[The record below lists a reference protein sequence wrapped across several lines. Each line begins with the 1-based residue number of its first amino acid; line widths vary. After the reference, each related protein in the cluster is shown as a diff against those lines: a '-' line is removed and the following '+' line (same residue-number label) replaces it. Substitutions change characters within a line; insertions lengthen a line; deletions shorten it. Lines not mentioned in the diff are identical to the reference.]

1 MTMKIVHIAASALL
15 ALASAVAPVLSHA
28 QAWPTKPVRL
38 IVAGP
43 AGGSADILAR
53 LVADPLSKEI
63 RQPVVVDPKPGAGG
77 SIAVGDLLQSPRDGQ
92 TLLVAVNS
100 VASEVPHI
108 MKLRWDPLKELK
120 PQAELARGGLVLVA
134 NPSVPAKDL
143 KELIAWAKTK
153 PNAVTYASYSPG
165 TMSHVLGL
173 ILNQAA
179 GIELVH
185 VPYKGSTPALSDVMG
200 NHVPLMFDGVA
211 TSLPLIKGGKIKALA
226 VSTPKRMPQLT
237 DVPTFRELGYPQMEA
252 IGWIGLW
259 STPGVPAATQAKI
272 REAVMKVLADPAL
285 RSRILE
291 TGFDNG
297 SGATPEELQKNLH
310 ADYERVGRV
319 LKSIGFTPE

>member
-1 MTMKIVHIAASALL
+1 MKIVHIAAGALL
-15 ALASAVAPVLSHA
+15 AVASALSHA
-28 QAWPTKPVRL
+28 QAWPTKAVHL
-38 IVAGP
+38 VVAGP
-43 AGGSADILAR
+43 PGGSADIVAR

-63 RQPVVVDPKPGAGG
+63 HQPVVVDPKPGAGG
-77 SIAVGDLLQSPRDGQ
+77 SIAVSELLQAPHDGQ

-143 KELIAWAKTK
+143 KELIGWAKTK
-153 PNAVTYASYSPG
+153 PNTVTYASYSPG

-185 VPYKGSTPALSDVMG
+185 VPYKGSTPALQDVMG
-200 NHVPLMFDGVA
+200 NHVPLMFDGIA
-211 TSLPLIKGGKIKALA
+211 TSLPLIKGGKIKAIA
-226 VSTPKRMPQLT
+226 VSTPRRMPQLP

-252 IGWIGLW
+252 IGWMGLW
-259 STPGVPAATQAKI
+259 STPDVPAATQARI
-272 REAVMKVLADPAL
+272 REAVTKVLADPAL
-285 RSRILE
+285 RARMLE

-297 SGATPEELQKNLH
+297 SGATPEDLQKNLH
-310 ADYERVGRV
+310 GDSERVGRV

>member
-1 MTMKIVHIAASALL
+1 MKIVHIAAGALL
-15 ALASAVAPVLSHA
+15 AFASVLSHA

-43 AGGSADILAR
+43 AGGSADIVAR

-63 RQPVVVDPKPGAGG
+63 HQPVVVEPKAGAGG
-77 SIAVGDLLQSPRDGQ
+77 SIAVADLLQAPHDGQ

-120 PQAELARGGLVLVA
+120 PQAELAHGGLVLIA
-134 NPSVPAKDL
+134 NPTVPAKNL

-153 PNAVTYASYSPG
+153 PNAITYASYSPG

-179 GIELVH
+179 GIDLVH
-185 VPYKGSTPALSDVMG
+185 VPYKGSTPALQDVMG
-200 NHVPLMFDGVA
+200 NHVPLMFDGIA
-211 TSLPLIKGGKIKALA
+211 TSLPMIKGGKVKAIA
-226 VSTPKRMPQLT
+226 VSTPKRMPQLP

-252 IGWIGLW
+252 IGWMGLW
-259 STPGVPAATQAKI
+259 STPDVPAATQARL
-272 REAVMKVLADPAL
+272 REAVLKVLADPSL
-285 RSRILE
+285 RARMLE

-297 SGATPEELQKNLH
+297 SSATPEELQKNLRS
-310 ADYERVGRV
+310 DSERVGRM